1 MFVYSLETAETMSR
15 YRGTKE
21 VSFVLRSP
29 RSQILRRPLFS
40 LKMSVTAL
48 KALSTM

>member
-1 MFVYSLETAETMSR
+1 MFIYSVETAERMSR

-21 VSFVLRSP
+21 VSFVLRSHRP
-29 RSQILRRPLFS
+29 QILRRPLFL